1 MQPKKPRYEPRSCPR
16 PALLWFCHPPHRN
29 RNICRPS
36 SWEASSLPE
45 RTPIRFRAVHDIVF
59 GFYLSVT
66 AWYSFSFDIL
76 FSQSIIILS
85 CYYCNYPI
93 IAHHYVDY
101 STRIPILQGKEAW
114 QSRRKQIHLK
124 SRICR
129 VAMQWWWNSVLRNG
143 NLRTVSGWE
152 QSSTK

>member
-1 MQPKKPRYEPRSCPR
+1 M
-16 PALLWFCHPPHRN
+16 
-29 RNICRPS
+29 
-36 SWEASSLPE
+36 
-45 RTPIRFRAVHDIVF
+45 FRGYDYIDIVF

-101 STRIPILQGKEAW
+101 STRIPILQVKEA
-114 QSRRKQIHLK
+114 
-124 SRICR
+124 
-129 VAMQWWWNSVLRNG
+129 
-143 NLRTVSGWE
+143 
-152 QSSTK
+152 